1 MITGIS
7 AASLYPLETEKALV
21 YLSDLG
27 YKHFEIFIN
36 AFSELSKEYCNRLNA
51 LQREHGF
58 QIRSVH
64 PFTSAL
70 ESMLL
75 FERYDRRTEEGY
87 KLYSEYMKAAERIGA
102 SILVLHG
109 QRIGAGSLSDME
121 YYERYHKLFKI
132 GQTLGIT
139 VAQENVR
146 QFRSS
151 SPEFIKGMRDAL
163 QDECAFV
170 FDVKQAH
177 MSNVDPLYM
186 LDVMGDKVCHLHL
199 SDHNAEKSCL
209 LPGEGTFD
217 FNALRHKLDSIG
229 YTGAIFT
236 EVYRSAVISD
246 EHLLRARHTVETLFE

>member
-21 YLSDLG
+21 HLSDLG
-27 YKHFEIFIN
+27 YRHFEIFIN
-36 AFSELSKEYCNRLNA
+36 AFSELSKEYCDCLNA
-51 LQREHGF
+51 LQRERGF

-75 FERYDRRTEEGY
+75 FERYDRRTEEGFR
-87 KLYSEYMKAAERIGA
+87 LYTEYMKAAERIGA

-109 QRIGAGSLSDME
+109 QRLGAGSLSDME
-121 YYERYHKLFKI
+121 YYERYHKLYRI

-177 MSNVDPLYM
+177 MSNIDPLSM
-186 LDVMGDKVCHLHL
+186 LDAMGNRVCHLHL
-199 SDHNAEKSCL
+199 SDHNAEKSCM
-209 LPGEGTFD
+209 LPGEGSFD
-217 FNALRHKLDSIG
+217 FAALRQKLNDIG
-229 YTGAIFT
+229 YAGAVFT